1 MLNGCTPPP
10 HERQRGPRNAC
21 RSRHHLGRGDSPP
34 FTSSPARVMADMAQ
48 GEQIEYAPSYGD
60 RVYPG
65 SDGTGPVGARRLC
78 VVPAGAKC
86 TRCRGTSRGRR
97 VTCTSPASMPRRG
110 QVNGGRARA
119 RRMGG
124 AGAPNQL

>member
-1 MLNGCTPPP
+1 
-10 HERQRGPRNAC
+10 
-21 RSRHHLGRGDSPP
+21 
-34 FTSSPARVMADMAQ
+34 MADMAQ
-48 GEQIEYAPSYGD
+48 GEQIEYALSYGD

-110 QVNGGRARA
+110 QVDGGRARA

-124 AGAPNQL
+124 AGDSRQRWVTVRCQDGNHFPYQAYEVLRMRRLYSRQPLNIPTRGV